1 MVAVIRFITAMLCA
15 IYMVGMAWGPAPA
28 GARAALSAAPLRR
41 SMVGDDAGLDSSAAS
56 DAITVAET
64 GQEGGGDTIMLEHG
78 VVALEEGGAGRD
90 EGEVPWVERRDR
102 MRRLH
107 RRRRRCNRPGRR
119 RLPCC
124 PTCQRVRGNEGR
136 CRQRGTT
143 IIRRCRIRTF
153 APAPTAGVYVG
164 VKPAE
169 SPSNSAA
176 AHDRPDGAESVDDM
190 RTGYMLTY
198 YDGEVVGADGEVVQ
212 YDDEI
217 EYDDI
222 EYNDIEYDGIKYDG
236 AGLQ

>member
-1 MVAVIRFITAMLCA
+1 
-15 IYMVGMAWGPAPA
+15 MAWGPAPA

-90 EGEVPWVERRDR
+90 EGER
-102 MRRLH
+102 
-107 RRRRRCNRPGRR
+107 
-119 RLPCC
+119 
-124 PTCQRVRGNEGR
+124 
-136 CRQRGTT
+136 
-143 IIRRCRIRTF
+143 
-153 APAPTAGVYVG
+153 APP
-164 VKPAE
+164 
-169 SPSNSAA
+169 NSAA